1 LAHLDVHQLIGLDRI
16 CSHLLSFLEAMK
28 LTQRKI
34 ELLECPDGR
43 RDMMVFD
50 DEQTGL
56 GVRVTASGRRT
67 FLAQYT
73 FNGTKRRVPLGP
85 CSAISLNKTRGA
97 VRVILGDVAKGTDPA
112 SERKR
117 AVSERKQKAAADAF
131 TLEVL
136 LSQWQH
142 LHLAGKRRRYE
153 AEAVRALRFAFSKHL
168 SLPAADL
175 QRGAVVQVIDALAR
189 AGHTAIAGRTAAY
202 GRAAYHWAAKRGSLG
217 VNPFSDLPLAPTAKR
232 DRVLSDAEVAA
243 IWRATEEPGAFA
255 SIVRMLILTGQRR
268 EEVAGIS
275 RGEISD
281 DLSTWTIPANRAK
294 NSMMH
299 VVPLSAQARA
309 LLSDA
314 GPIDGK
320 SLIFPGLRGS
330 FNGFGKAKAHL
341 DNVSGVA
348 DWRLHDLR
356 RTVATGL
363 QRLGV
368 PLEVTEAILNHVSG
382 NRAGIV
388 GIFQRHD
395 YEAEKRDALAKWG
408 AYVAAITKG

>member
-1 LAHLDVHQLIGLDRI
+1 V
-16 CSHLLSFLEAMK
+16 AMK
-28 LTQRKI
+28 LTHRKI

-85 CSAISLNKTRGA
+85 CSAISLDKARGA

-136 LSQWQH
+136 LSQWQQ

-175 QRGAVVQVIDALAR
+175 QRGAVVKVIDALAR

-202 GRAAYHWAAKRGSLG
+202 GRAAYHWAVKRGSVG
-217 VNPFSDLPLAPTAKR
+217 VNPFLDLPVVPTARR
-232 DRVLSDAEVAA
+232 DRVLSDAELLAV
-243 IWRATEEPGAFA
+243 WRATKVLGAFPA
-255 SIVRMLILTGQRR
+255 IVRMLILTGQRR
-268 EEVAGIS
+268 EEVAGMVW
-275 RGEISD
+275 GEISN
-281 DLSTWTIPANRAK
+281 DLSTWTIPAGRAK
-294 NSMMH
+294 NGATH
-299 VVPLSAQARA
+299 VVPLSAGAWA
-309 LLSDA
+309 LLSKA
-314 GPIDGK
+314 GLNDGV
-320 SLIFPGLRGS
+320 SLVFPGLRGP
-330 FNGFGKAKAHL
+330 FNGFGKAKA
-341 DNVSGVA
+341 N
-348 DWRLHDLR
+348 
-356 RTVATGL
+356 
-363 QRLGV
+363 
-368 PLEVTEAILNHVSG
+368 
-382 NRAGIV
+382 
-388 GIFQRHD
+388 
-395 YEAEKRDALAKWG
+395 
-408 AYVAAITKG
+408 